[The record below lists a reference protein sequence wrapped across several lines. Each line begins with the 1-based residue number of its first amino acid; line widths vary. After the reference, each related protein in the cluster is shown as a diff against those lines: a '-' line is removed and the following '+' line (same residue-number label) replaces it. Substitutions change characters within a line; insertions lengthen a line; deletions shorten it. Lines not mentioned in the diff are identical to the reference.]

1 MVVSAV
7 SEQAEFVILQSG
19 LNVPANSHPGEVKIG
34 FLEYQLNKIKSIV
47 NDKSISSD
55 VKVKM
60 TQDVLL
66 EKEDVDAVSGN
77 LANQRAKGY
86 VHKIKANPMLHKRS
100 SHPSRLNMLRSGDRA
115 YFGWSDVSFN
125 LSAMAA
131 GKSKKDP
138 RILRN
143 QRGVAV
149 PGEVMAIMGAS
160 GCGKTSLLNVLSGRI
175 VSMNGHEVKGNFSI
189 NGISVKPEN
198 LGPKVAF
205 VTQEDTL
212 CPTATPREALDF
224 SARLRLPPSV
234 SHEERKRMVDEAIQ
248 VLRLE
253 KCADSTIGD
262 EVIRGISGG
271 EKR

>member
-1 MVVSAV
+1 
-7 SEQAEFVILQSG
+7 VILQSG
-19 LNVPANSHPGEVKIG
+19 LNVPANSLPGEVKIG

-47 NDKSISSD
+47 NDEGISSD
-55 VKVKM
+55 VKVTM

-66 EKEDVDAVSGN
+66 EKEDVDTFSGII
-77 LANQRAKGY
+77 ANQKAKDH
-86 VHKIKANPMLHKRS
+86 VHEIKANPSMLHKRS
-100 SHPSRLNMLRSGDRA
+100 SHPSRLNMLRAGDRA

-125 LSAMAA
+125 LSAKAA
-131 GKSKKDP
+131 GKAKKDP

-189 NGISVKPEN
+189 NGVSVKPEN

-262 EVIRGISGG
+262 DMIRGISGG

>member
-1 MVVSAV
+1 MVLSIDR
-7 SEQAEFVILQSG
+7 EQSDLVLLQNG
-19 LNVPANSHPGEVKIG
+19 LHEPHPRDQTNQKDIRDMEQVEKNGLPKN
-34 FLEYQLNKIKSIV
+34 QSNQ
-47 NDKSISSD
+47 ISS
-55 VKVKM
+55 
-60 TQDVLL
+60 LNAL
-66 EKEDVDAVSGN
+66 
-77 LANQRAKGY
+77 RA
-86 VHKIKANPMLHKRS
+86 
-100 SHPSRLNMLRSGDRA
+100 GDKA
-115 YFGWSDVSFN
+115 YFGWSDVSFK
-125 LSAMAA
+125 LSAKAV

-138 RILRN
+138 MILRN
-143 QRGVAV
+143 QWGVAV
-149 PGEVMAIMGAS
+149 PGEVVAIMGAS

-212 CPTATPREALDF
+212 CPTATPREALAF

-234 SHEERKRMVDEAIQ
+234 SYAERMRMVDEAIQ
-248 VLRLE
+248 VLRLD

-262 EVIRGISGG
+262 EMIKGISGG